1 MFTAALVIIGDL
13 VAVINTYLSGE
24 ITARFILKAF
34 SILFVASLVFGY
46 YLDDVR
52 KGKPTNLAKPFA
64 YGTSFLVVIAII
76 GSFFIIG
83 SPKLARDLQ
92 FDQQRVNDLSNIQ
105 WQIVTYWQRKGQLP
119 SALSDLHDSISGF
132 SVPVDPETQQNYTYE
147 VINTEALS
155 FQLCATFDQPAEQQR
170 NTKYVY
176 PVASQDE
183 NWQHPKG
190 YYCFE
195 RIIDK
200 QLYPPIQAK

>member
-1 MFTAALVIIGDL
+1 M
-13 VAVINTYLSGE
+13 
-24 ITARFILKAF
+24 
-34 SILFVASLVFGY
+34 
-46 YLDDVR
+46 
-52 KGKPTNLAKPFA
+52 
-64 YGTSFLVVIAII
+64 
-76 GSFFIIG
+76 
-83 SPKLARDLQ
+83 Q